1 MGRRQTNL
9 VKNLFFTYNIDKNES
24 VCNIEGCRRPVLKG
38 SVSHNLETHIRTTHP
53 DEAIMLDKAKEDLKT
68 QKFVNSGVKRQND
81 EDNSCSNKTFG
92 RLDPRYQCMLNETD
106 KNTGINHLIKTW
118 KFMIQIQEDDVCQS
132 QTDDVNNSAIASVN
146 VDSPDN
152 TTETTDDGF
161 ELFLSSQSSVSSNRS
176 DTNILNDISVS
187 LHNFKDV
194 ERLHYK
200 TNILTFWESQ
210 KHDKFD
216 LYKLAKVVLAVPAT
230 QVSVERSFSG
240 IKFILSDLRTSLS
253 ANLLDAIMIVRSNT
267 KFMK

>member
-1 MGRRQTNL
+1 
-9 VKNLFFTYNIDKNES
+9 
-24 VCNIEGCRRPVLKG
+24 
-38 SVSHNLETHIRTTHP
+38 
-53 DEAIMLDKAKEDLKT
+53 
-68 QKFVNSGVKRQND
+68 
-81 EDNSCSNKTFG
+81 
-92 RLDPRYQCMLNETD
+92 MLNETD

-216 LYKLAKVVLAVPAT
+216 LYKLAKVVLAVSAT

-240 IKFILSDLRTSLS
+240 IKFILSDLRTYLS
-253 ANLLDAIMIVRSNT
+253 ANLLDAIRSNT